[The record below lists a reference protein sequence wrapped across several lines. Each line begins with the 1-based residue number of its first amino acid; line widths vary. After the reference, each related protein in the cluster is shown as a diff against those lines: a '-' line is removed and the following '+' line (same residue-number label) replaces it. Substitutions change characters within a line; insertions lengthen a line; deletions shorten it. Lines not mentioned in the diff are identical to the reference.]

1 MIAPGLSQYE
11 RGVIARFVDEVDGG
25 QKIFPEG
32 QLAELAEVLFRLQLD
47 DQKSKAVDITG
58 CKASPR
64 LRRAV
69 QAAGPAFLFLS
80 SGSRALTGTPQ
91 RRAFAFFHSPLLSPR
106 PGGNPGVWKGIL
118 FTEVISWRQSSPL
131 PLPSAPSDG

>member
-11 RGVIARFVDEVDGG
+11 RSVIVRFVDEVDGG

-69 QAAGPAFLFLS
+69 QAAG
-80 SGSRALTGTPQ
+80 
-91 RRAFAFFHSPLLSPR
+91 
-106 PGGNPGVWKGIL
+106 
-118 FTEVISWRQSSPL
+118 L
-131 PLPSAPSDG
+131 PLEDGATVQEAMAALMTAEAKYHRRRKERRGRHFSY